1 MKASIVQDITKARAL
16 CGPSFWL
23 SYKQHYKNKL
33 NIKGEVLI
41 NVFIGYIFLGLSLSA
56 PIGPINA
63 AQLDKGIRGGF
74 WHAWVVGLGAISADI
89 IYMLL
94 VYFGVIHLLE
104 APFVKAFLWL
114 FGFFVLV
121 YTGVESIKNAGV
133 ISAAE
138 MRASE
143 TSLSKSY
150 LSGFLMSLFNP
161 LSILFWLGIYG
172 SILAKA
178 ANEYPMQQLLMY
190 SGAIVMGILLWDV
203 SMAAASSIFRR
214 VMTAR
219 VLKGI
224 SVLSGLSLVGF
235 GFYFGVQ
242 AVQLLFFY

>member
-1 MKASIVQDITKARAL
+1 M
-16 CGPSFWL
+16 
-23 SYKQHYKNKL
+23 
-33 NIKGEVLI
+33 

-74 WHAWVVGLGAISADI
+74 MHAWFVGLGAISADI

-94 VYFGVIHLLE
+94 VYFGIIHLLD

-121 YTGVESIKNAGV
+121 YTGVESIKNAG
-133 ISAAE
+133 IIEASE
-138 MRASE
+138 MRSSE
-143 TSLSKSY
+143 ASLSKSF
-150 LSGFLMSLFNP
+150 LAGFLMSLFNP

-178 ANEYPMQQLLMY
+178 ASEYPMHQLLMY
-190 SGAIVMGILLWDV
+190 SGAIVLGILLWDV
-203 SMAAASSIFRR
+203 SMAAASSVFRKLL
-214 VMTAR
+214 TAR
-219 VLKGI
+219 VLKAI

-242 AVQLLFFY
+242 AMRLLFFH